1 MSTSS
6 NAPRFF
12 VDQTP
17 LSGARVSLD
26 PHDVR
31 HAALVLRLR
40 AGDPVVVVAKGK
52 AWDAQVASIDN
63 RDVTVIIGSEAVL
76 PVTELPQPVIV
87 LQAVPKSNKMDY
99 VVEKVVELGATSIV
113 PVLCERSYGGVSEHK
128 VERWRKIARSAAQ
141 QSRRL
146 WIPRVEEPISWAA
159 AVQRF
164 ASQAQILVAHEAAA
178 AGTLARALHKTSAAL
193 ALAIGPEGSF
203 TQAELESARGLGANF
218 VSLGC
223 TVLRTE
229 TAAVAMLAAVAS
241 LKRWW

>member
-6 NAPRFF
+6 KAPRFF

-17 LSGARVSLD
+17 VSGARVSLD
-26 PHDVR
+26 PQDVR

-40 AGDPVVVVAKGK
+40 DGDPVVVVAKGK
-52 AWDAQVASIDN
+52 AWQAQVASIDS
-63 RDVTVIIGSEAVL
+63 RAAIVVIGSEAVL

-113 PVLCERSYGGVSEHK
+113 PVQCERSYGGVSEHK

-146 WIPRVEEPISWAA
+146 SIPHVEEPITWEAA
-159 AVQRF
+159 LQRF
-164 ASQAQILVAHEAAA
+164 AAQAQILVAHEAAA
-178 AGTLARALHKTSAAL
+178 AGSLARALDKRSEAL
-193 ALAIGPEGSF
+193 AFAIGPEGSF
-203 TQAELESARGLGANF
+203 TQAELESARSLGADF
-218 VSLGC
+218 VSLGS